1 MEVPCGSSFSCLTN
15 IYGLP
20 YLCSRK
26 EYDCLKCLW
35 RRSDRHPN
43 SEEKDREEAAWPQQW
58 AAQCV
63 TGIPSDIRISGKDSP
78 TAKSWSMSKKY
89 PSDVCDKLAFSKPL
103 SSFVKTRGWIQGQC
117 SLLCLW
123 IIGRVLNPLLPG
135 TYADPKNNVQD
146 RSQGFV

>member
-1 MEVPCGSSFSCLTN
+1 MEVPCSYSFSYLTN
-15 IYGLP
+15 IYRLP

-26 EYDCLKCLW
+26 EYNYLKCQW
-35 RRSDRHPN
+35 RHSDRHPN
-43 SEEKDREEAAWPQQW
+43 NEEKDRVEGAWHQQW

-63 TGIPSDIRISGKDSP
+63 TGIPSDMRISGKDSP

-89 PSDVCDKLAFSKPL
+89 PSEVCAQLAFSKPL
-103 SSFVKTRGWIQGQC
+103 SSFEKTRGWIQGQR

-135 TYADPKNNVQD
+135 TYTDPNNNVQD
-146 RSQGFV
+146 QSQSFI